1 MAEKK
6 DKEEMSGNQLDPDAR
21 FKYVGFE
28 VHPGKIGDL
37 FKSEAEKE
45 KWVER
50 VREKRKKGSRL
61 REKSSFDVPRVAGYE
76 RIVLALTS
84 VMLIVSLFLPWFSG
98 YSEYVVEAKTAA
110 KTQGT
115 VGLADSSMVD
125 SLMDST
131 AAGTAEMTDQKSR
144 PGTVATTA
152 QGGAAPSGGL
162 ANEST
167 PEGTAGTEAIG
178 GTELEKDE
186 HGFSAITGVKKRK
199 EIRKE
204 YHSASAIGS
213 LRMIGDV
220 FSSGIILKI
229 TGLLFLFYMLL
240 CVFSAFYT
248 LYILFGFKSDADTV
262 ALKLKRILRFN
273 WIPVGIWFFCLIISF
288 FGAGYSFNLGEGG
301 LNQLGNS
308 YGISVYL
315 GLLGYG
321 FYISL
326 ACFIMNAVKAIE
338 I

>member
-6 DKEEMSGNQLDPDAR
+6 DKEETSGKQLDPDAR

-50 VREKRKKGSRL
+50 VREKRKGGSRL
-61 REKSSFDVPRVAGYE
+61 REKSSFDEPRVAGYE
-76 RIVLALTS
+76 RIVLAITS
-84 VMLIVSLFLPWFSG
+84 LLLIVSLFLPWFSG
-98 YSEYVVEAKTAA
+98 YSEYEVEAKTAT
-110 KTQGT
+110 KTEGA
-115 VGLADSSMVD
+115 VGLTDSSMVD

-131 AAGTAEMTDQKSR
+131 AAGAAEMTGQKSQLSD
-144 PGTVATTA
+144 VATA
-152 QGGAAPSGGL
+152 AKDEAAPSGEL
-162 ANEST
+162 ANESI
-167 PEGTAGTEAIG
+167 PEGTAGAEG
-178 GTELEKDE
+178 VGRTELEKDE

-213 LRMIGDV
+213 LSMIGDV
-220 FSSGIILKI
+220 FSSGIVLKI
-229 TGLLFLFYMLL
+229 TGLLFLVYMLL

-248 LYILFGFKSDADTV
+248 LYILLGFKADADTV

-288 FGAGYSFNLGEGG
+288 FGAAYSFNLGGGG